1 MSDSKT
7 QDKSIITACIDGS
20 GITGSVIDAAVWA
33 GKTLDAPLKF
43 LHVLEKAVSPV
54 SDRSG
59 AILPGSATDLLDEL
73 TALDEKRGKV
83 AMELGKHM
91 LEDAKARATS
101 AGATEVNTHQRH
113 GGLLDALLTC
123 EPRTRLYVLGRMG
136 EDHENHAQKLGAHL
150 ESVVRAIQTPVMV
163 TVGQFV
169 APDSYMIAYD
179 GSNTADKAIANIAD
193 TPVLSA
199 MRGYVVMVGPRN
211 VTNTANLERATA
223 LLSQQGHNVE
233 SQLLQGNVV
242 DELRGFRKAN
252 DIGLT
257 VMGAYGHSRVRDFF
271 VGSNTSRMIRDSK
284 VPLLLLR

>member
-1 MSDSKT
+1 MNDSTINEKA
-7 QDKSIITACIDGS
+7 IITACVDGS
-20 GITGSVIDAAVWA
+20 SITGSVIDAAVWA
-33 GKTLDAPLKF
+33 SKTLDAPLKF
-43 LHVLEKAVSPV
+43 LHVLEKAVTPV

-59 AILPGSATDLLDEL
+59 AILPGSATDLLDQL
-73 TALDEKRGKV
+73 TALDEKRGKL

-91 LEDAKARATS
+91 LEDAKSRATS
-101 AGATEVNTHQRH
+101 AGAMQVNTHQRH

-123 EPRTRLYVLGRMG
+123 EPRTRLYVLGRLG
-136 EDHENHAQKLGAHL
+136 EDHENHDHKLGAHL
-150 ESVVRAIQTPVMV
+150 ESVVRAINTPIMV
-163 TVGQFV
+163 TVGDFV

-179 GSNTADKAIANIAD
+179 GSETADKAIANIAD

-199 MRGYVVMVGPRN
+199 LRGHIVMVGPQN
-211 VTNTANLERATA
+211 VTNAANLERATT
-223 LLSQQGHNVE
+223 LLTGHGHNVAAH
-233 SQLLQGNVV
+233 LLQGNVV
-242 DELRGFRKAN
+242 EELRSFRKAN